1 VPSLLI
7 RVAVP
12 VVVRSSSSGRAAAVA
27 SGFGKRAAFRAVAR
41 IVEHNGVHHLGVGIR
56 SPGHRSSLKQE
67 LSGTS
72 TGPTFLAYPSAGRSW
87 GADGDLCHVA
97 DRGVPPLAEERQKVE
112 QCGREGAR
120 EERKRTREIK
130 RKKMIGP
137 IIIRKVG

>member
-1 VPSLLI
+1 MPSLLI

-27 SGFGKRAAFRAVAR
+27 SGFGKGAAFRAVAR

-56 SPGHRSSLKQE
+56 SPGDRSSLKQE

-87 GADGDLCHVA
+87 GADGGSLPCGGS
-97 DRGVPPLAEERQKVE
+97 RGPAASRRAAEGR
-112 QCGREGAR
+112 GMREGGSERR
-120 EERKRTREIK
+120 EEADKRNKKEENKRRK
-130 RKKMIGP
+130 
-137 IIIRKVG
+137 